1 MRQALH
7 IFKKD
12 ARHLWMEIAVVL
24 LATGLLVL
32 TSTHQQYWLQSARLP
47 QNIAAM
53 LVSYLLPIAWWVLIV
68 RAIHGETLVGD
79 EEFWPTRPYSWKSLL
94 GAKALLIVLFL
105 NLPMLIAQAVILQ
118 AHGFSL
124 AAEIPGLLW
133 NQVLLTLVFVLPFAA
148 IAAVTTGMVQ
158 FLLIVLV
165 AFAVLT
171 ALAMRFMMF
180 ATTIVGGGWPAMEWI
195 HIYYSLLVIAIA
207 ATAILLWQYAQRRTL
222 PNRILAVAA
231 VAVLAIGAP
240 VSWNTAFALQSR
252 FSRQPIAG
260 SAIRA
265 GFQTNFQWMTRALI
279 ERGHRVSL
287 NIPLQIAGISDD
299 VTAKPEGLTV
309 TIEGPGG
316 AVWRAEDEP
325 WSNVASTG
333 QLVALRTVIDE
344 AFYEKVK
351 DQPVNF
357 RGYLFLT
364 LYGHRQVTKVPFVDR
379 LQPVP
384 GLGICSATGGWGAPY
399 FLTCNSD
406 FHPRAYL
413 ISVRFEEE
421 AHEQDGR
428 YTARRLASYS
438 PFPAELS
445 LNPVNPY
452 VSYSTYKGALDGVT
466 VSALEPIAHVRAPL
480 AIDGL
485 KLGAYEAR
493 LK

>member
-7 IFKKD
+7 IFQKD

-24 LATGLLVL
+24 VATGLLVL
-32 TSTHQQYWLQSARLP
+32 TSTQQQFWLESARLP

-79 EEFWPTRPYSWKSLL
+79 EEFWPTRPYSWRSLL
-94 GAKALLIVLFL
+94 GAKALLIALFL
-105 NLPMLIAQAVILQ
+105 NLPMLIAQAIILQ
-118 AHGFSL
+118 AHGFPL

-148 IAAVTTGMVQ
+148 IAALTTGLVQ

-165 AFAVLT
+165 AFAVLMVL
-171 ALAMRFMMF
+171 ALRFMVF
-180 ATTIVGGGWPAMEWI
+180 AAAMVGGGWPAMEWI
-195 HIYYSLLVIAIA
+195 HVYYSLLIIAIA
-207 ATAILLWQYAQRRTL
+207 GPAILLWQYARRRTL
-222 PNRILAVAA
+222 PNRILAGSV
-231 VAVLAIGAP
+231 VGVLALGAP
-240 VSWNTAFALQSR
+240 VSWNMAFALQSQ
-252 FSRQPIAG
+252 FSRRPVAE
-260 SAIRA
+260 SAIHA
-265 GFQTNFQWMTRALI
+265 GLDTNFQWMTRALI

-287 NIPLQIAGISDD
+287 NIPLKVAGVSDD
-299 VTAKPEGLTV
+299 VTIKPEALTV
-309 TIEGPGG
+309 TIEGPSG
-316 AVWRAEDEP
+316 AVWRALDEP

-333 QLVALRTVIDE
+333 QLISLRAVLDE
-344 AFYEKVK
+344 SFYERVK
-351 DQPVNF
+351 DQPVTM
-357 RGYLFLT
+357 RGSLFLT
-364 LYGHRQVTKVPFVDR
+364 LYGHRQVTKVPFIGR
-379 LQPVP
+379 PQPVP
-384 GLGICSATGGWGAPY
+384 GLGICSATGGSGAPY

-413 ISVRFEEE
+413 ISVRFEAETR
-421 AHEQDGR
+421 EQEGR

-445 LNPVNPY
+445 LNPVNPF
-452 VSYSTYKGALDGVT
+452 VSYSTFKGALDGVT